1 MSSQT
6 TRWSAL
12 VNEANLMIPMRR
24 DLLNSL
30 EELVPLTYCPELA
43 PSSPIILLG
52 SWLLRCQREGL
63 ISDAER
69 TALITSITNVHC
81 RRDRLAFTAMADA
94 KRIVTCS
101 TNWVQLETADGNT
114 YRFEAVNQ
122 AQAFANNVRVMLE
135 ASKLCQVFAQPAQ
148 LVAND
153 DCPSFPHWLPLVK
166 IVLLADS
173 SEHIGMPVIDK
184 NGGVTGILEGD
195 TFIPLSWA

>member
-12 VNEANLMIPMRR
+12 VNDAHLVLPVQRDFL
-24 DLLNSL
+24 DLLD
-30 EELVPLTYCPELA
+30 ELLPLTFCPELA

-52 SWLLRCQREGL
+52 GWLLRCQRAEL

-69 TALITSITNVHC
+69 TRLITSLTNVHC
-81 RRDRLAFTAMADA
+81 RRDRAAFAAMSEA

-101 TNWVQLETADGNT
+101 TNWVHLEMAEGNVH
-114 YRFEAVNQ
+114 RFEASNQ
-122 AQAFANNVRVMLE
+122 AEAFANSVRFMLE
-135 ASKLCQVFAQPAQ
+135 ASKQCQVFAQPLQ

-153 DCPSFPHWLPLVK
+153 ACPSFPHWLPLVK

-184 NGGVTGILEGD
+184 NGGVTGILAGE
-195 TFIPLSWA
+195 TFIPLTWA